1 MSEATVPQP
10 DADNGWD
17 NIDEAVRDQYGQLLT
32 AGTNLLSDSE
42 IMRRLDPLFSPVAYE
57 PLCGSHLDKVA
68 GAWPAPLAKWFAPPQ
83 LRPCARSAAP
93 RRTRRNMARTGDS
106 QMRPGARTLGTVA
119 QRDLPRLRAGS
130 TGHRPR
136 HGYAACRQAEGGV
149 RRAADDRRFG
159 PYQLRLRKPGRDQEG
174 IGYRRAVFG

>member
-10 DADNGWD
+10 DADDGWD

-42 IMRRLDPLFSPVAYE
+42 IMRRLDPLSLFSPLLRTASLRHPTRTRWRGVG
-57 PLCGSHLDKVA
+57 P
-68 GAWPAPLAKWFAPPQ
+68 PPQAKFAPPQ

-106 QMRPGARTLGTVA
+106 QIRPGARMPGTGGSERSTTSEQALLDIV
-119 QRDLPRLRAGS
+119 RDTARRPPSSRRRSSPRS
-130 TGHRPR
+130 
-136 HGYAACRQAEGGV
+136 
-149 RRAADDRRFG
+149 
-159 PYQLRLRKPGRDQEG
+159 
-174 IGYRRAVFG
+174 